1 MKDCYSKA
9 DEMSL
14 EYFFKINDR
23 VNLLTSIFFFVK
35 NQRIKGENQKK
46 IADL

>member
-14 EYFFKINDR
+14 EYFFYINDR
-23 VNLLTSIFFFVK
+23 VNLLMSTFFVK
-35 NQRIKGENQKK
+35 NHRIKGKNQKK

>member
-23 VNLLTSIFFFVK
+23 VNLLMSIFFVK
-35 NQRIKGENQKK
+35 NQRIKGKK
-46 IADL
+46 SEKNS

>member
-1 MKDCYSKA
+1 MKDCFSKA

-23 VNLLTSIFFFVK
+23 VNLLMSIFFCEKSK
-35 NQRIKGENQKK
+35 NKGEKSEKNS
-46 IADL
+46 